1 MAYTEITMQEF
12 AENQTHL
19 ADSYSE
25 SMNGVSPG
33 SAAAQFGVSRYAVHK
48 AIERGTLEAF
58 RIIHPDGKLMAILIP
73 QRAIDAYIHKHLRG
87 TPSWIGTRKT
97 A

>member
-1 MAYTEITMQEF
+1 MAYTKITVQQF
-12 AENQTHL
+12 AENQTSH
-19 ADSYSE
+19 ADNYSR

-33 SAAAQFGVSRYAVHK
+33 SAGAQLGISRHAVHR
-48 AIERGTLEAF
+48 AITRGTLEAF
-58 RIIHPDGKLMAILIP
+58 RIVHPDGKLMAILIP

-87 TPSWIGTRKT
+87 TPNWIGERKS

>member
-1 MAYTEITMQEF
+1 MAYTEITVQQF

-33 SAAAQFGVSRYAVHK
+33 SAGAQLGIGRPAVHM

-58 RIIHPDGKLMAILIP
+58 RVLRPDGGLMAILIP

-87 TPSWIGTRKT
+87 TPNWVGEQKT